1 LLAGVDHLYT
11 STVLRVMVVSDE
23 LREVCGWIAGRSRF
37 VRVLEERIASYTL
50 QLGDP
55 EELTAALRVSSSR
68 SQEQREEEAAFW
80 MTLDAVNFGSG
91 WFPTL
96 RKSCEPTGYRTIARG
111 IRRKFDESGAWTPAQ
126 LTALTRA
133 ELAGWLDQAPE
144 HELVGLFVE
153 SLRDLGAHVE
163 TFAGLVDAAD
173 GSAVS
178 LVETLAEW
186 DCFRDVSEYHGR
198 AVPFLKRAQIVAAD
212 LHRAGVA
219 EFRDLGRL
227 TMFADNLVP
236 HVLRLDGVLWFEP
249 ELVARIEAGD
259 LIAHGSPEEVEIRA
273 CAVHAVEL
281 IVAAARPDAGATAAL
296 IDEIL
301 WNRGQAP
308 EYKAVP
314 RHRSR
319 STAY

>member
-1 LLAGVDHLYT
+1 
-11 STVLRVMVVSDE
+11 MVVLDS
-23 LREVCGWIAGRSRF
+23 LREVCGWIAGRSSS
-37 VRVLEERIASYTL
+37 VRVVDDRIAPYAL
-50 QLGDP
+50 QLGDL
-55 EELTAALRVSSSR
+55 EALTPALRVSSSK

-80 MTLDAVNFGSG
+80 VTLDAVNFGSG

-96 RKSCEPTGYRTIARG
+96 RKRSEPTGYRTIAAG
-111 IRRKFDESGAWTPAQ
+111 IRRRFDQCGPWSPAE
-126 LTALTRA
+126 LTAITRT
-133 ELAGWLDQAPE
+133 ELARWLDQDPE

-173 GSAVS
+173 GSAVAF
-178 LVETLAEW
+178 VERLATW
-186 DCFRDVSEYHGR
+186 DCFRDVSEYEGR
-198 AVPFLKRAQIVAAD
+198 AVPFLKRAQIAASD

-219 EFRDLGRL
+219 EFCDLGRL

-236 HVLRLDGVLWFEP
+236 HVLRLDGVLRFEP

-259 LIAHGSPEEVEIRA
+259 LIEHGSPEEVEIRA

-281 IVAAARPDAGATAAL
+281 IVATGRPRAATTAAE

-301 WNRGQAP
+301 WNRGQAL